1 MCGSS
6 AKEQSAQESEKGFMT
21 TLMSN
26 YNQNEALQGA
36 TLAHINSVLQP
47 TLEAGPNQTG
57 FSPEESSAL
66 NTQAI
71 DTTGAAAA
79 NAERAAQTQAAGRND
94 SGNLPQSGVDQAI
107 EAQTRTASANQL
119 SNEQLGITEA
129 DYGTGR
135 SNFNQPRSGEDAIAG
150 MYNPNAAASAANT
163 ANQTEFGESQAIS
176 QENNQVWSDIAGGIV
191 NVATLGLA
199 GGFGNLDQT
208 GGSTG
213 GEQAKNFASGF
224 LGAF

>member
-6 AKEQSAQESEKGFMT
+6 AKEQSAQESEAGFMT
-21 TLMSN
+21 TLQSN

-36 TLAHINSVLQP
+36 ALDHINSVLQP
-47 TLEAGPNQTG
+47 IVEAGPGQEG
-57 FSPEESSAL
+57 FTPQESSAL

-79 NAERAAQTQAAGRND
+79 NAQRAAQTQSAGRND
-94 SGNLPQSGVDQAI
+94 SGNLPQSGVDEAI

-135 SNFNQPRSGEDAIAG
+135 SNFNNAVSGEESLAG
-150 MYNPNAAASAANT
+150 MYNPNAAASVANT
-163 ANQTEFGESQAIS
+163 ANQTEFTESQDIS
-176 QENNQVWSDIAGGIV
+176 QENNQVWSDVAGGILG
-191 NVATLGLA
+191 VATLG
-199 GGFGNLDQT
+199 
-208 GGSTG
+208 
-213 GEQAKNFASGF
+213 ASGGVGNAIGE
-224 LGAF
+224 GAKYLSEGF